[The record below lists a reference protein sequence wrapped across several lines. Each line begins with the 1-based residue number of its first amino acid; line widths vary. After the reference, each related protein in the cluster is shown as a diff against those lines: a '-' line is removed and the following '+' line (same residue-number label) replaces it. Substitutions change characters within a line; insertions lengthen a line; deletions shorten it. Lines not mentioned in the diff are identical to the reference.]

1 MASLLKGKSRENSKV
16 YIACVD
22 CDFCG
27 CRLIYGNT
35 INLMRGVWPEEQSCD
50 RILIVRGLCDKKL
63 RPPVKKFTS
72 SEKNS

>member
-27 CRLIYGNT
+27 CRLIHGDT
-35 INLMRGVWPEEQSCD
+35 INLMRGVRPEEQSCD
-50 RILIVRGLCDKKL
+50 RIFAV
-63 RPPVKKFTS
+63 
-72 SEKNS
+72 